1 MQYIYN
7 TFSTYITLFSEF
19 FLNGGENVNRKSIIA
34 LLAIFVVIMSA
45 SAVCA
50 DDAADDNAEDD
61 IGDDIGDDIEDDT
74 GDEIDENETGE
85 DIAVIMPYE
94 DAAGSASEEIGEP
107 ASENPTSLSKYPT
120 ANPVLALMAALAVL
134 GVMPLRRE

>member
-1 MQYIYN
+1 MN
-7 TFSTYITLFSEF
+7 L
-19 FLNGGENVNRKSIIA
+19 KIIFA

-50 DDAADDNAEDD
+50 DDIADDNAEDKGGED
-61 IGDDIGDDIEDDT
+61 IGEDLEDDT
-74 GDEIDENETGE
+74 ADEIDENETGE

-120 ANPVLALMAALAVL
+120 ANPVLVLMAALAVL
-134 GVMPLRRE
+134 GVMPLRRK

>member
-1 MQYIYN
+1 MN
-7 TFSTYITLFSEF
+7 L
-19 FLNGGENVNRKSIIA
+19 KIIFA

-50 DDAADDNAEDD
+50 DYVADDNVEDD
-61 IGDDIGDDIEDDT
+61 GGENFGEDLEDDT
-74 GDEIDENETGE
+74 ADEIDENETGE

-94 DAAGSASEEIGEP
+94 DAAGSVSEIGEP

-120 ANPVLALMAALAVL
+120 ANPVLVLMAALAVL
-134 GVMPLRRE
+134 GVIPLRRK